1 MAQSETSGSE
11 SLRDTST
18 PTPAT
23 EGGALDTTGSREH
36 NGERSTRRLP
46 SSVVSAPERE
56 RLIKQTRDT
65 EFPVALRGYDRA
77 AVDRYVEHVNRLL
90 AELEISSSPESAVR
104 HALDEVSEETRD
116 ILQHAHDTAE
126 EITAR
131 SRSRADDR
139 LQQAEQE
146 AKELRAVA
154 LREAQETRDAA
165 HREAEE
171 TREAA
176 RREATELRETA
187 ASEAAELRETAA
199 SEAAELRDT
208 ATRESQQQRTAA
220 QREAE
225 ELRAS
230 ARGESEEMLEAAETR
245 SRDLARSAEAIWRER
260 RRLIDDMRGIGE
272 QLVAIGDVE
281 GKRFAKLA
289 DEIPLAAQQPPHA
302 AHNGEP
308 AGAT

>member
-36 NGERSTRRLP
+36 NGERTMRRLP

-176 RREATELRETA
+176 RRE
-187 ASEAAELRETAA
+187 SAELRETAA

-289 DEIPLAAQQPPHA
+289 DEIPLAAQQPAHA

-308 AGAT
+308 ASTT

>member
-18 PTPAT
+18 PTPAAG
-23 EGGALDTTGSREH
+23 GGAVDSTESRERD
-36 NGERSTRRLP
+36 GERSTRRLP
-46 SSVVSAPERE
+46 SSIVSAPERE

-146 AKELRAVA
+146 AKELRATA

-176 RREATELRETA
+176 RRETAELRETA
-187 ASEAAELRETAA
+187 AAEAAELRETA
-199 SEAAELRDT
+199 S
-208 ATRESQQQRTAA
+208 RESQQQRTAA

-225 ELRAS
+225 ELRAT

-289 DEIPLAAQQPPHA
+289 DEIPLAAEHPAHA
-302 AHNGEP
+302 AHNGDP
-308 AGAT
+308 AATA

>member
-18 PTPAT
+18 PNAAAG
-23 EGGALDTTGSREH
+23 GGAFGSTRPRQRD
-36 NGERSTRRLP
+36 GDRSTRRLS

-65 EFPVALRGYDRA
+65 EFPVALRGYDRG

-116 ILQHAHDTAE
+116 ILQHAHDTAD

-146 AKELRAVA
+146 AKEFRATA

-165 HREAEE
+165 NREAEE
-171 TREAA
+171 NREAA
-176 RREATELRETA
+176 RRE
-187 ASEAAELRETAA
+187 
-199 SEAAELRDT
+199 
-208 ATRESQQQRTAA
+208 SQQLRTAA
-220 QREAE
+220 QRDAE
-225 ELRAS
+225 ELRAR
-230 ARGESEEMLEAAETR
+230 ARGEAEEMLEAAQTR
-245 SRDLARSAEAIWRER
+245 SRDLARSAESIWRER
-260 RRLIDDMRGIGE
+260 RRLIEDMRGIGE

-289 DEIPLAAQQPPHA
+289 DEIAVAAGQPAHA

-308 AGAT
+308 AGAK

>member
-18 PTPAT
+18 PTPAAADSAVT
-23 EGGALDTTGSREH
+23 STGARE
-36 NGERSTRRLP
+36 ERSTRRRP
-46 SSVVSAPERE
+46 SSIVSAPERE
-56 RLIKQTRDT
+56 RLIKQARDT
-65 EFPVALRGYDRA
+65 EFQVALRGYDRA

-146 AKELRAVA
+146 AKELRAAV
-154 LREAQETRDAA
+154 LQEGQETRDAA
-165 HREAEE
+165 QLEAEA

-176 RREATELRETA
+176 RREAAEVRETA
-187 ASEAAELRETAA
+187 ASEATEQ
-199 SEAAELRDT
+199 RDT
-208 ATRESQQQRTAA
+208 AMRESQQVRSSAK
-220 QREAE
+220 RDAE
-225 ELRAS
+225 DLRA
-230 ARGESEEMLEAAETR
+230 AVRAESDEMLEAAETR
-245 SRDLARSAEAIWRER
+245 SRDLARSAESIWRER

-289 DEIPLAAQQPPHA
+289 DEIPVAAQQPANA
-302 AHNGEP
+302 ARNGEP

>member
-11 SLRDTST
+11 SFRESST
-18 PTPAT
+18 PTRA
-23 EGGALDTTGSREH
+23 EAGGAVYSTGSRK
-36 NGERSTRRLP
+36 ERGTRRLP
-46 SSVVSAPERE
+46 SSIVSAPERE
-56 RLIKQTRDT
+56 RLIKQARDT

-116 ILQHAHDTAE
+116 ILQHAHDTAD

-146 AKELRAVA
+146 ANELRAAA
-154 LREAQETRDAA
+154 LTEAQETRDAA
-165 HREAEE
+165 N
-171 TREAA
+171 
-176 RREATELRETA
+176 
-187 ASEAAELRETAA
+187 
-199 SEAAELRDT
+199 RD
-208 ATRESQQQRTAA
+208 
-220 QREAE
+220 AE
-225 ELRAS
+225 ELRAT
-230 ARGESEEMLEAAETR
+230 ARGESADMLETAETR
-245 SRDLARSAEAIWRER
+245 KRDLARSAEAIWRER
-260 RRLIDDMRGIGE
+260 RRLLDDMRGIGE

-281 GKRFAKLA
+281 GKRFAKLS
-289 DEIPLAAQQPPHA
+289 DEIPVAA

-308 AGAT
+308 AATT

>member
-11 SLRDTST
+11 SFRDTTTPSPAAGGDAVDST
-18 PTPAT
+18 GPT
-23 EGGALDTTGSREH
+23 ERE
-36 NGERSTRRLP
+36 GERTTRRLP
-46 SSVVSAPERE
+46 SSIVSAPERE

-146 AKELRAVA
+146 AKELRAAA

-171 TREAA
+171 TRDAA
-176 RREATELRETA
+176 RR
-187 ASEAAELRETAA
+187 EAAELRETAA
-199 SEAAELRDT
+199 SEATELRDT
-208 ATRESQQQRTAA
+208 ATRESQQQRAAA
-220 QREAE
+220 QREAD
-225 ELRAS
+225 ELRS
-230 ARGESEEMLEAAETR
+230 TARGESEEMLEAAETR

-289 DEIPLAAQQPPHA
+289 DEIPLAAEHPAHA

-308 AGAT
+308 AATA

>member
-11 SLRDTST
+11 SFRDSST
-18 PTPAT
+18 PTPA
-23 EGGALDTTGSREH
+23 EAGGAINSTGSRK
-36 NGERSTRRLP
+36 ERGTRRLP
-46 SSVVSAPERE
+46 SSIVSAPERE
-56 RLIKQTRDT
+56 RLIKQARDT

-116 ILQHAHDTAE
+116 ILQHAHDTAD

-146 AKELRAVA
+146 AKELRAAA
-154 LREAQETRDAA
+154 LTEAQETRDAA
-165 HREAEE
+165 
-171 TREAA
+171 
-176 RREATELRETA
+176 
-187 ASEAAELRETAA
+187 S
-199 SEAAELRDT
+199 
-208 ATRESQQQRTAA
+208 
-220 QREAE
+220 REAE
-225 ELRAS
+225 ELRAT
-230 ARGESEEMLEAAETR
+230 ARGESADMLESAETR

-260 RRLIDDMRGIGE
+260 RRLLDDMRGIGE

-281 GKRFAKLA
+281 GKRFARLA
-289 DEIPLAAQQPPHA
+289 DEIPVAA
-302 AHNGEP
+302 AHHSEP
-308 AGAT
+308 AATT

>member
-11 SLRDTST
+11 SFRETST
-18 PTPAT
+18 PTPAAA
-23 EGGALDTTGSREH
+23 GGAVDSTGSAERQ
-36 NGERSTRRLP
+36 GERTTRRLP

-65 EFPVALRGYDRA
+65 AFPVALRGYDRG

-146 AKELRAVA
+146 AKELRATA

-165 HREAEE
+165 QREAEE
-171 TREAA
+171 ARDAA
-176 RREATELRETA
+176 RRET
-187 ASEAAELRETAA
+187 AELRETAA
-199 SEAAELRDT
+199 TEATELRDT
-208 ATRESQQQRTAA
+208 AARESQQVRGAA
-220 QREAE
+220 QRDAE
-225 ELRAS
+225 ELRAT
-230 ARGESEEMLEAAETR
+230 ARTESDEMLEAAETR
-245 SRDLARSAEAIWRER
+245 SRDLARSAEKMWRER

-281 GKRFAKLA
+281 GKRFAKLP
-289 DEIPLAAQQPPHA
+289 DDIPLAAGPSSAA

-308 AGAT
+308 AATP

>member
-11 SLRDTST
+11 SRGDAST
-18 PTPAT
+18 RTPAASGAAVDST
-23 EGGALDTTGSREH
+23 ESRERD
-36 NGERSTRRLP
+36 GERSTRRLP
-46 SSVVSAPERE
+46 SSIVSAPERE
-56 RLIKQTRDT
+56 RLIKQARDT
-65 EFPVALRGYDRA
+65 EFPVAIRGYDRA

-146 AKELRAVA
+146 AKELRATA
-154 LREAQETRDAA
+154 LSEAQETRDAA
-165 HREAEE
+165 QREAEE

-176 RREATELRETA
+176 RRE
-187 ASEAAELRETAA
+187 
-199 SEAAELRDT
+199 
-208 ATRESQQQRTAA
+208 SQQQRAAA
-220 QREAE
+220 QREAD
-225 ELRAS
+225 ELRTS
-230 ARGESEEMLEAAETR
+230 ARGESADMLETAETR

-281 GKRFAKLA
+281 GKRFAKLS
-289 DEIPLAAQQPPHA
+289 DEIPVAA

-308 AGAT
+308 AAP

>member
-11 SLRDTST
+11 SPRDTST
-18 PTPAT
+18 PTPAAA
-23 EGGALDTTGSREH
+23 GGAADSTESRE
-36 NGERSTRRLP
+36 ERSTRRLP
-46 SSVVSAPERE
+46 SSIVSAPERE
-56 RLIKQTRDT
+56 RLIKQARDT
-65 EFPVALRGYDRA
+65 EFAVAIRGYDRA

-146 AKELRAVA
+146 AKELRAAA
-154 LREAQETRDAA
+154 LSEAQETRDAA
-165 HREAEE
+165 QREAEE

-176 RREATELRETA
+176 RRE
-187 ASEAAELRETAA
+187 
-199 SEAAELRDT
+199 
-208 ATRESQQQRTAA
+208 SQQERAAA
-220 QREAE
+220 QREAD
-225 ELRAS
+225 ELRTT
-230 ARGESEEMLEAAETR
+230 ARGESADMLESAETR

-281 GKRFAKLA
+281 GKRFAKLS
-289 DEIPLAAQQPPHA
+289 DEIPVAA

-308 AGAT
+308 AAT

>member
-11 SLRDTST
+11 SV
-18 PTPAT
+18 
-23 EGGALDTTGSREH
+23 RES
-36 NGERSTRRLP
+36 STRRLP
-46 SSVVSAPERE
+46 SSIVSAPERE
-56 RLIKQTRDT
+56 RLIKQARDT
-65 EFPVALRGYDRA
+65 EFPVGLRGYDRV

-146 AKELRAVA
+146 AKELRATA

-165 HREAEE
+165 NREAEE
-171 TREAA
+171 AREAA
-176 RREATELRETA
+176 RRESEQLR
-187 ASEAAELRETAA
+187 S
-199 SEAAELRDT
+199 
-208 ATRESQQQRTAA
+208 AA
-220 QREAE
+220 QRDID

-230 ARGESEEMLEAAETR
+230 ARSESEEMLEAAETR

-289 DEIPLAAQQPPHA
+289 DEIPVAAQQPAHA
-302 AHNGEP
+302 ARNGEP

>member
-18 PTPAT
+18 PSGAAG
-23 EGGALDTTGSREH
+23 GGAFGSTRPRQRD
-36 NGERSTRRLP
+36 GDRSTRRLP

-65 EFPVALRGYDRA
+65 EFPVALRGYDRG

-116 ILQHAHDTAE
+116 ILQHAHDTAD

-146 AKELRAVA
+146 AKELRATA

-165 HREAEE
+165 NREAEE
-171 TREAA
+171 NREAA
-176 RREATELRETA
+176 RRE
-187 ASEAAELRETAA
+187 
-199 SEAAELRDT
+199 
-208 ATRESQQQRTAA
+208 SQQLRTAA
-220 QREAE
+220 QRDAE
-225 ELRAS
+225 ELRAR
-230 ARGESEEMLEAAETR
+230 ARGEAEEMLEAAQTR
-245 SRDLARSAEAIWRER
+245 SRDLARSAESIWRER
-260 RRLIDDMRGIGE
+260 RRLIEDMRGIGE

-289 DEIPLAAQQPPHA
+289 DEIALAAEQRAHA

-308 AGAT
+308 AGAN

>member
-11 SLRDTST
+11 SK
-18 PTPAT
+18 
-23 EGGALDTTGSREH
+23 EQHG
-36 NGERSTRRLP
+36 TRRLP
-46 SSVVSAPERE
+46 SSIVSAPERE
-56 RLIKQTRDT
+56 RLIKQARDT
-65 EFPVALRGYDRA
+65 EFPIGLRGYDRA

-146 AKELRAVA
+146 AKELRATA

-176 RREATELRETA
+176 RRETAELRETA
-187 ASEAAELRETAA
+187 AAEAAELRETAA
-199 SEAAELRDT
+199 
-208 ATRESQQQRTAA
+208 RESQQQRTAA
-220 QREAE
+220 QREAD
-225 ELRAS
+225 ELRAT

-289 DEIPLAAQQPPHA
+289 DEIPLAAEHPAHA

-308 AGAT
+308 AATP

>member
-18 PTPAT
+18 PTPAAADSAVT
-23 EGGALDTTGSREH
+23 STGARE
-36 NGERSTRRLP
+36 ERSTRRRP
-46 SSVVSAPERE
+46 SSIVSAPERE
-56 RLIKQTRDT
+56 RLIKQARDT
-65 EFPVALRGYDRA
+65 EFQVALRGYDRA

-139 LQQAEQE
+139 LQHA
-146 AKELRAVA
+146 
-154 LREAQETRDAA
+154 AQL
-165 HREAEE
+165 EAEA

-176 RREATELRETA
+176 RREAAEVRETA
-187 ASEAAELRETAA
+187 ASEATEQ
-199 SEAAELRDT
+199 RDT
-208 ATRESQQQRTAA
+208 AMRESQQVRSSAK
-220 QREAE
+220 RDAE
-225 ELRAS
+225 DLRA
-230 ARGESEEMLEAAETR
+230 AVRAESDEMLEAAETR
-245 SRDLARSAEAIWRER
+245 SRDLARSAESIWRER
-260 RRLIDDMRGIGE
+260 RRLNDDMRGIGE

-289 DEIPLAAQQPPHA
+289 DEIPVAAQQPANA
-302 AHNGEP
+302 ARNGEP

>member
-11 SLRDTST
+11 SFRESST
-18 PTPAT
+18 PTRA
-23 EGGALDTTGSREH
+23 EAGGAVYSTGSRK
-36 NGERSTRRLP
+36 ERGTRRLP
-46 SSVVSAPERE
+46 SSIVSAPERE
-56 RLIKQTRDT
+56 RLIKQARDT

-116 ILQHAHDTAE
+116 ILQHAHDTAD

-146 AKELRAVA
+146 ANELRAAA
-154 LREAQETRDAA
+154 LTEAQETKDAA
-165 HREAEE
+165 N
-171 TREAA
+171 
-176 RREATELRETA
+176 
-187 ASEAAELRETAA
+187 
-199 SEAAELRDT
+199 RD
-208 ATRESQQQRTAA
+208 
-220 QREAE
+220 AE
-225 ELRAS
+225 ELRAT
-230 ARGESEEMLEAAETR
+230 ARGESADMLETAETR
-245 SRDLARSAEAIWRER
+245 KRDLARSAEAIWRER
-260 RRLIDDMRGIGE
+260 RRLLDDMRGIGE

-281 GKRFAKLA
+281 GKRFAKLS
-289 DEIPLAAQQPPHA
+289 DEIPVAA

-308 AGAT
+308 AATT

>member
-18 PTPAT
+18 PTPADA
-23 EGGALDTTGSREH
+23 GGAVTSTGVRE
-36 NGERSTRRLP
+36 ERSTRRLP
-46 SSVVSAPERE
+46 SSIVSAPERE
-56 RLIKQTRDT
+56 RLIKQARDT

-146 AKELRAVA
+146 AKELRAAA

-165 HREAEE
+165 QREAET

-176 RREATELRETA
+176 Q
-187 ASEAAELRETAA
+187 
-199 SEAAELRDT
+199 
-208 ATRESQQQRTAA
+208 RESQQQRAAA
-220 QREAE
+220 QREAD
-225 ELRAS
+225 ELRTA
-230 ARGESEEMLEAAETR
+230 ARSESEDMLETAETR

-281 GKRFAKLA
+281 GKRFAKLS
-289 DEIPLAAQQPPHA
+289 DEIPLAAA
-302 AHNGEP
+302 SNGEP
-308 AGAT
+308 AATA

>member
-18 PTPAT
+18 PTPAAADSAVT
-23 EGGALDTTGSREH
+23 STGARE
-36 NGERSTRRLP
+36 ERSTRRLP
-46 SSVVSAPERE
+46 SSIVSAPERE
-56 RLIKQTRDT
+56 RLIKQARDT
-65 EFPVALRGYDRA
+65 EFQVALRGYDRA

-146 AKELRAVA
+146 AKELRAAV
-154 LREAQETRDAA
+154 LQEGQETRDAA
-165 HREAEE
+165 QLEAEA

-176 RREATELRETA
+176 RREAAEVRETA
-187 ASEAAELRETAA
+187 ASEATEQ
-199 SEAAELRDT
+199 RDT
-208 ATRESQQQRTAA
+208 AMRESQQVRSSAK
-220 QREAE
+220 RDAE
-225 ELRAS
+225 DLRA
-230 ARGESEEMLEAAETR
+230 AVRAESDEMLEAAETR
-245 SRDLARSAEAIWRER
+245 SRDLARSAESIWRER

-289 DEIPLAAQQPPHA
+289 DEIPVAAQQPANA
-302 AHNGEP
+302 ARNGEP

>member
-11 SLRDTST
+11 SLRESST
-18 PTPAT
+18 PTPAAA
-23 EGGALDTTGSREH
+23 GGAVTSTGARE
-36 NGERSTRRLP
+36 ERSTRRLP
-46 SSVVSAPERE
+46 SSIVSAPERE
-56 RLIKQTRDT
+56 RLIKQARDT

-139 LQQAEQE
+139 LQQAERE
-146 AKELRAVA
+146 AKELRAAA
-154 LREAQETRDAA
+154 LSEAQETRDAA
-165 HREAEE
+165 QREAEE

-176 RREATELRETA
+176 RRE
-187 ASEAAELRETAA
+187 
-199 SEAAELRDT
+199 
-208 ATRESQQQRTAA
+208 SQQQRATA
-220 QREAE
+220 QREAD
-225 ELRAS
+225 ELRS
-230 ARGESEEMLEAAETR
+230 TARGESEEMLETAETR

-289 DEIPLAAQQPPHA
+289 DEIPLAAGQPAHA

-308 AGAT
+308 AAAT

>member
-11 SLRDTST
+11 SFRESST
-18 PTPAT
+18 PTPA
-23 EGGALDTTGSREH
+23 EAGGAVDSTGPRK
-36 NGERSTRRLP
+36 ERGTRRLP
-46 SSVVSAPERE
+46 SSIVSAPERE
-56 RLIKQTRDT
+56 RLIKQARDT
-65 EFPVALRGYDRA
+65 EFPDALRGYDRA

-116 ILQHAHDTAE
+116 ILQHAHDTAD

-146 AKELRAVA
+146 AKELRAAA
-154 LREAQETRDAA
+154 LTEAQGTRDAA
-165 HREAEE
+165 N
-171 TREAA
+171 
-176 RREATELRETA
+176 
-187 ASEAAELRETAA
+187 
-199 SEAAELRDT
+199 RD
-208 ATRESQQQRTAA
+208 
-220 QREAE
+220 AE
-225 ELRAS
+225 ELRAN
-230 ARGESEEMLEAAETR
+230 ARGESADMLETAETR

-260 RRLIDDMRGIGE
+260 RRLLDDMRGIGE

-281 GKRFAKLA
+281 AKRFAKLA
-289 DEIPLAAQQPPHA
+289 DEVPVAA

-308 AGAT
+308 AATT

>member
-11 SLRDTST
+11 SLRDTSA
-18 PTPAT
+18 PTPAAA
-23 EGGALDTTGSREH
+23 GGAVTSTGARE
-36 NGERSTRRLP
+36 ERSTRRLP
-46 SSVVSAPERE
+46 SSIVSAPERE
-56 RLIKQTRDT
+56 RLIKQARDT

-77 AVDRYVEHVNRLL
+77 VVDRYVEHVNRLL

-146 AKELRAVA
+146 AKELRAAA
-154 LREAQETRDAA
+154 LQEAQETRDAA
-165 HREAEE
+165 QLEAEA

-176 RREATELRETA
+176 RREAAEVRETA
-187 ASEAAELRETAA
+187 ATEATEQ
-199 SEAAELRDT
+199 RDT
-208 ATRESQQQRTAA
+208 AMRESQQVRSSAK
-220 QREAE
+220 RDAE
-225 ELRAS
+225 DLRA
-230 ARGESEEMLEAAETR
+230 AVRAESDEMLEAAETR
-245 SRDLARSAEAIWRER
+245 SRDLARSAESIWRER

-289 DEIPLAAQQPPHA
+289 DEIPVAAQQPAHA
-302 AHNGEP
+302 ARNGEP

>member
-11 SLRDTST
+11 SK
-18 PTPAT
+18 
-23 EGGALDTTGSREH
+23 EQHG
-36 NGERSTRRLP
+36 TRRLP

-56 RLIKQTRDT
+56 RLIQQTRDT
-65 EFPVALRGYDRA
+65 EFPVGLRGYDRA

-146 AKELRAVA
+146 AKELRATA
-154 LREAQETRDAA
+154 LSEAQETRDAA
-165 HREAEE
+165 QREAEE

-176 RREATELRETA
+176 RRE
-187 ASEAAELRETAA
+187 
-199 SEAAELRDT
+199 
-208 ATRESQQQRTAA
+208 SQQQRAAA
-220 QREAE
+220 QREAD
-225 ELRAS
+225 ELRTT
-230 ARGESEEMLEAAETR
+230 ARGESADMLE
-245 SRDLARSAEAIWRER
+245 
-260 RRLIDDMRGIGE
+260 
-272 QLVAIGDVE
+272 
-281 GKRFAKLA
+281 
-289 DEIPLAAQQPPHA
+289 
-302 AHNGEP
+302 
-308 AGAT
+308 

>member
-18 PTPAT
+18 PTPA
-23 EGGALDTTGSREH
+23 EAGGAIDATSSGGRD
-36 NGERSTRRLP
+36 GERATRRLP

-65 EFPVALRGYDRA
+65 SFPVALRGYDRG

-146 AKELRAVA
+146 AKELRATA
-154 LREAQETRDAA
+154 LREAQETREAA
-165 HREAEE
+165 QREAEE
-171 TREAA
+171 ARDAA
-176 RREATELRETA
+176 RRET
-187 ASEAAELRETAA
+187 AELRETAA
-199 SEAAELRDT
+199 SEATQLRET
-208 ATRESQQQRTAA
+208 AARESQQVRGAA
-220 QREAE
+220 QRDAE

-230 ARGESEEMLEAAETR
+230 ARTESDEMLEAAETR
-245 SRDLARSAEAIWRER
+245 SRDLARSAEKMWRER

-272 QLVAIGDVE
+272 QLVAIGEVE
-281 GKRFAKLA
+281 GKRFAKLP
-289 DEIPLAAQQPPHA
+289 DEIPLAAGHPAA

-308 AGAT
+308 AATA

>member
-18 PTPAT
+18 PTPAS
-23 EGGALDTTGSREH
+23 GGAVDSTGSGGH
-36 NGERSTRRLP
+36 PAERPTRRLP
-46 SSVVSAPERE
+46 SSIVSAPERE

-65 EFPVALRGYDRA
+65 AFPVGLRGYDRA

-139 LQQAEQE
+139 LQQADQE
-146 AKELRAVA
+146 AKELRATA

-165 HREAEE
+165 QREAEE

-176 RREATELRETA
+176 RRETAELREAA
-187 ASEAAELRETAA
+187 ASEAT
-199 SEAAELRDT
+199 ELRDT
-208 ATRESQQQRTAA
+208 ATRESQQVRGAA
-220 QREAE
+220 QRDAE
-225 ELRAS
+225 ELRAR
-230 ARGESEEMLEAAETR
+230 ARADSEEMLEAAETR
-245 SRDLARSAEAIWRER
+245 SRDLARSAEKIWRER

-289 DEIPLAAQQPPHA
+289 DEIPLAVEHPAAA

-308 AGAT
+308 AAAP

>member
-11 SLRDTST
+11 SVRESST
-18 PTPAT
+18 PTPAAA
-23 EGGALDTTGSREH
+23 GGAVTSTGARE
-36 NGERSTRRLP
+36 ERSTRRLP
-46 SSVVSAPERE
+46 SSIVSAPERE
-56 RLIKQTRDT
+56 RLIKQARDT

-116 ILQHAHDTAE
+116 ILQHAYDTAE

-146 AKELRAVA
+146 AKELRAAA
-154 LREAQETRDAA
+154 LQEAQETRDAA
-165 HREAEE
+165 QREAEE
-171 TREAA
+171 TRETA
-176 RREATELRETA
+176 R
-187 ASEAAELRETAA
+187 
-199 SEAAELRDT
+199 
-208 ATRESQQQRTAA
+208 RESQQQRAAA
-220 QREAE
+220 QREADE
-225 ELRAS
+225 VRTT
-230 ARGESEEMLEAAETR
+230 ARGESEEMLETAETR

-281 GKRFAKLA
+281 GKRFAKLS
-289 DEIPLAAQQPPHA
+289 DEIPVAAV
-302 AHNGEP
+302 HNGEP
-308 AGAT
+308 AATA

>member
-11 SLRDTST
+11 SPRDTST
-18 PTPAT
+18 PTPAS
-23 EGGALDTTGSREH
+23 GGAVDST
-36 NGERSTRRLP
+36 ERDVERVTRRLP
-46 SSVVSAPERE
+46 TSVVSAPERE
-56 RLIKQTRDT
+56 RLIKQARDT
-65 EFPVALRGYDRA
+65 EFPVAIRGYDRA
-77 AVDRYVEHVNRLL
+77 AVDHYVEHVNRLL

-116 ILQHAHDTAE
+116 ILQHAHNTAE
-126 EITAR
+126 DITAR

-146 AKELRAVA
+146 AKELRASA

-165 HREAEE
+165 QREAEE

-176 RREATELRETA
+176 RR
-187 ASEAAELRETAA
+187 EAAELRETAA
-199 SEAAELRDT
+199 SEAAEVRDT
-208 ATRESQQQRTAA
+208 ATRESQQLRGAA
-220 QREAE
+220 QRDAE
-225 ELRAS
+225 DLRAS
-230 ARGESEEMLEAAETR
+230 ARAESDEMLETAETR
-245 SRDLARSAEAIWRER
+245 SRDLARSAESIWRER

-289 DEIPLAAQQPPHA
+289 DEIPQAAREPAHGEQPAPA

-308 AGAT
+308 AAR